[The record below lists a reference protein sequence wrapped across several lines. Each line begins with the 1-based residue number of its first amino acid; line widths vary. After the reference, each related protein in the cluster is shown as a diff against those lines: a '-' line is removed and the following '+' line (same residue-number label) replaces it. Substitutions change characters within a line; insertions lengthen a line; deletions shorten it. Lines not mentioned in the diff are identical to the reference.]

1 MSLVQLFVL
10 SWLKK
15 GPNVVD
21 LQKIANKSMF
31 WLYHQSHDQFHGSH
45 DHSIDVHDVIYQ
57 TQQTHMRSVK
67 LG

>member
-10 SWLKK
+10 SLLKK

-21 LQKIANKSMF
+21 LQKFAKKSMF
-31 WLYHQSHDQFHGSH
+31 WLYHQSHDQSHGSH
-45 DHSIDVHDVIYQ
+45 DHSFDVHDVIYQ
-57 TQQTHMRSVK
+57 TQQQYMRSVK